1 MMDDIIR
8 LTQGQPF
15 IVVLLLLAVYWMTRN
30 NADLITR
37 LHAERT
43 QRLDRLEE
51 AIQECE
57 QDRKNLWE
65 RIAQRE
71 NV

>member
-1 MMDDIIR
+1 MMDEILKI
-8 LTQGQPF
+8 TQGQPF

-43 QRLDRLEE
+43 HRLDRLEE
-51 AIQECE
+51 AIAECE
-57 QDRKNLWE
+57 RDRKNLWE
-65 RIAQRE
+65 RIA
-71 NV
+71 NHDL

>member
-1 MMDDIIR
+1 MMDEILKI
-8 LTQGQPF
+8 TQGQPF
-15 IVVLLLLAVYWMTRN
+15 IVILLLLAVYWMTRN

-57 QDRKNLWE
+57 RDRKNLWE
-65 RIAQRE
+65 RIA
-71 NV
+71 NHDL